1 MNRRDGAEELNQG
14 ITLRDPQ
21 GLCVRGCGMLSVF
34 FSAIIRRGAVL
45 GLIGLLVGCD
55 DAQQR
60 GLNELAARGY
70 SLSVAEFHRAAE
82 AGDVEAL
89 EAFLRSGT
97 GVDVSGPKGETALMK
112 AIAAG
117 RAEAADF
124 LLKQGAKP
132 VHTLAMAAAGGDAAL
147 VKQVLAAH
155 SAPEIR
161 AALVQAAGRGQ
172 AEVLRVLLPAAG
184 ADLPAEALSGAAEHG
199 EVECVDALLQ
209 AGAEVDAL
217 EAARGLT
224 ALHLAVKG
232 GHADAVSLLLSNG
245 ADRFALDREGRSVW
259 EIAPEPAAKLV
270 PVEDVEAAPPKRSR
284 LAGAVVQGGLTL
296 LDTHAAELPLRLTAV
311 EGRVALVQAV
321 ADGPVL
327 HVRPGELIGD
337 TPWRL
342 REVRAQQ
349 AGLPAVL
356 NPSAVIE
363 DTRDGRLL
371 LLSLNR
377 VARGRQ
383 RAAVV
388 QLQGT
393 ELEHEARE
401 GDGFELNGEK
411 LTVQSI
417 TRAEVVLVDV
427 YGATKTL
434 RR

>member
-1 MNRRDGAEELNQG
+1 
-14 ITLRDPQ
+14 
-21 GLCVRGCGMLSVF
+21 MLSDVF
-34 FSAIIRRGAVL
+34 RMLICRGAVL
-45 GLIGLLVGCD
+45 SLLCFVVACD

-60 GLNELAARGY
+60 GLNQLAARGY
-70 SLSVAEFHRAAE
+70 SLSVSEFHRAAE
-82 AGDVEAL
+82 SGDVEAL
-89 EAFLRSGT
+89 EAFLRAGT
-97 GVDVSGPKGETALMK
+97 RVDVSGPKGETALMK

-117 RAEAADF
+117 KTAAADF
-124 LLKQGAKP
+124 LLQNGAKP
-132 VHTLAMAAAGGDAAL
+132 VRTLSMAAAGGDPAL
-147 VKQVLAAH
+147 VKQVLPSH
-155 SAPEIR
+155 SKEEVH
-161 AALVQAAGRGQ
+161 AALIETAAQGDV
-172 AEVLRVLLPAAG
+172 EVLRVLLGAAG
-184 ADLPAEALSGAAEHG
+184 AEPPAMALARAAEQGH
-199 EVECVDALLQ
+199 VECVDALMQ
-209 AGAEVDAL
+209 AGVEVEARDAE
-217 EAARGLT
+217 RGMT

-232 GHADAVSLLLSNG
+232 AHADAVSLLLSNG

-270 PVEDVEAAPPKRSR
+270 PVEEAPAGLPKRSR

-296 LDTHAAELPLRLTAV
+296 LDTHAAELPLRLSGV
-311 EGRVALVQAV
+311 EGRVALVHAV
-321 ADGPVL
+321 SDGPVL

-342 REVRAQQ
+342 REVREQQ
-349 AGLPAVL
+349 PGLPAIL

-377 VARGRQ
+377 AARGRQ

-388 QLQGT
+388 QVQGT
-393 ELEHEARE
+393 EVEHEARE
-401 GDGFELNGEK
+401 GDVFELNGEK

-417 TRAEVVLVDV
+417 TRAELVLVDA